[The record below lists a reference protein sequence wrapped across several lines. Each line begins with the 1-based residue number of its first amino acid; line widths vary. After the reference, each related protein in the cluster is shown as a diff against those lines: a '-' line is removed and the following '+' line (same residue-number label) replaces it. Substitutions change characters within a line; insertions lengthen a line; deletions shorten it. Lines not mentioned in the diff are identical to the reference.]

1 MKISPVYSYNAQIKS
16 RSISYGGEPHPLGV
30 TKLDPLGEDGCEYEN
45 AVHKQKPSNFNKS
58 EDSFEKTTSRS
69 RKTSPLAYRSALVG
83 TIAGLVIGGAF
94 MAYKNDVIGSIR
106 NNGYQ
111 NDLAKDPE
119 KTAREFLDDLVIS
132 NETPSEKTDEIT
144 VIQNIGD
151 ENFVEIEKL
160 KKDKT
165 TVRYKIEMPEG
176 VDGSVDYEKIENTS
190 LKDLIEQNKV
200 SQAAID
206 INSDGNEEISF
217 SFENGDV
224 NNTTVE
230 FDTDSDGILDKKV
243 TIQIVDYKK

>member
-1 MKISPVYSYNAQIKS
+1 
-16 RSISYGGEPHPLGV
+16 
-30 TKLDPLGEDGCEYEN
+30 
-45 AVHKQKPSNFNKS
+45 
-58 EDSFEKTTSRS
+58 
-69 RKTSPLAYRSALVG
+69 
-83 TIAGLVIGGAF
+83 
-94 MAYKNDVIGSIR
+94 
-106 NNGYQ
+106 
-111 NDLAKDPE
+111 
-119 KTAREFLDDLVIS
+119 
-132 NETPSEKTDEIT
+132 
-144 VIQNIGD
+144 
-151 ENFVEIEKL
+151 
-160 KKDKT
+160 
-165 TVRYKIEMPEG
+165 MPEG

>member
-1 MKISPVYSYNAQIKS
+1 MKISPVNLYTPKAKTKVSYK
-16 RSISYGGEPHPLGV
+16 GGHPHPPVGN
-30 TKLDPLGEDGCEYEN
+30 DEG
-45 AVHKQKPSNFNKS
+45 NKTEALS
-58 EDSFEKTTSRS
+58 KHNKKRS
-69 RKTSPLAYRSALVG
+69 VLRYRSTIIG
-83 TIAGLVIGGAF
+83 TIAGLVVGGAF
-94 MAYKNDVIGSIR
+94 MAYKDDVIGTIKNAS
-106 NNGYQ
+106 YQ
-111 NDLAKDPE
+111 NDLVSNPE

-224 NNTTVE
+224 NNTTVK